1 MATGC
6 AWRSADLPLISDLPE
21 DPADRSETPSE
32 AAMGAGAR

>member
-6 AWRSADLPLISDLPE
+6 VWRSASLTPISPKK
-21 DPADRSETPSE
+21 PADRSETPSE